1 MVTDIS
7 TLNFEKTYTY
17 ADYLK
22 WKFDEKVELI
32 RGRISKM
39 SPAPRVIH
47 QRIVWHISGILY
59 AKLKNSK
66 CQVFQAPFDVRL
78 HDKIKSTKDKD
89 ILTVV
94 QPDISIIC
102 DESKL
107 DERGCSG
114 SPDCII
120 EVASKSTL
128 QKDIRIKYA
137 LYEENEVREY
147 WIVFPNEKAVMVFD
161 LDENGKY
168 QPRQIDEDE
177 RYVTMKVLDDFQIDL
192 EEVFKNG

>member
-7 TLNFEKTYTY
+7 LLNFEKTYSY

-22 WKFDEKVELI
+22 WIFDEKVELI

-39 SPAPRVIH
+39 SPAPLRKH
-47 QRIVWHISGILY
+47 QMVSSAL
-59 AKLKNSK
+59 LKQIFLCK
-66 CQVFQAPFDVRL
+66 TLKTCQVYHAPFDVRL
-78 HDKIKSTKDKD
+78 HDKKKSTKDKD
-89 ILTVV
+89 IVTVV

-102 DESKL
+102 DLSKL

-128 QKDIRIKYA
+128 QKDIKIKYA

-161 LDENGKY
+161 LDEKGKY
-168 QPRQIDEDE
+168 QPRPIDEDE
-177 RYVTMKVLDDFQIDL
+177 RYVAMKVLDNFQIDL